1 MIDKILSFIG
11 GLIIFTAIV
20 LFFFFYMKDENMQFE
35 FPQRKGD
42 DPMPTE
48 LHPTVAEKRDEL
60 IERAADKGIDVV
72 ITEGFRTIEEQEEI
86 YERGRSEDGD
96 IVTYAE
102 GGESYHNYGL
112 AIDFALRNKN
122 GDIIWDT
129 EYDGNDNG
137 DSDWMEVVDIAKEL
151 GFDWGGDWRRFKDY
165 PHLQMDLGYSIRE
178 LKNGFRPD
186 WPEEKDSQENE

>member
-1 MIDKILSFIG
+1 
-11 GLIIFTAIV
+11 
-20 LFFFFYMKDENMQFE
+20 MKNEKMEFE
-35 FPQRKGD
+35 FPQRKGN

-48 LHPTVAEKRDEL
+48 LHPTVAEKRDKL
-60 IERAADKGIDVV
+60 IDRAADKGIDVV

-112 AIDFALRNKN
+112 AIDFALRNEN

-137 DSDWMEVVDIAKEL
+137 DSDWMEVVDIAKDL

-178 LKNGFRPD
+178 LKNGFRPE